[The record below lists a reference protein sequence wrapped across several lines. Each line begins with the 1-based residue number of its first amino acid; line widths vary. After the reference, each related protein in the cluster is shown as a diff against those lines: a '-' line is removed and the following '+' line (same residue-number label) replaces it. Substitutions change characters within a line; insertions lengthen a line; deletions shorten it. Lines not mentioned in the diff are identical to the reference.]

1 MKECTIL
8 ELYQGLDTIVN
19 KFPYYELYT
28 EPILL
33 RNGFLRQKI
42 TPKLEIDR
50 EQKIAILKSR
60 W

>member
-8 ELYQGLDTIVN
+8 QLYQGLSTIVN

-28 EPILL
+28 EPVLL
-33 RNGFLRQKI
+33 RGGFFRQKI

-50 EQKIAILKSR
+50 DKRIAILKSR